1 MSVENKIKELLERV
15 DVKASLEEA
24 EMMGAS
30 GVSKDSS
37 IKPANSGDATNLKQG
52 SSKDAT
58 YEVRDEKEANQGAQ
72 VSKGVKK
79 NDIQMKAPV
88 GAAPNFTT
96 VGDLSSAV
104 NQPTSKG
111 NVAKEEV
118 ETEDEDGELIAEKMH
133 GDKEKEGMHRMP
145 DGTMMKNSDMKKDM
159 KKNMKEDPDEI
170 EDQETVTEEEVS
182 LEDET
187 IDLSPIFGKDL
198 SEEYKQKATSIFEAA
213 VIARVNNEIERIT
226 FALQEKYS
234 EEIVE
239 YKDSIVEKVDSYLNY
254 VVENWMEENQLAIEN
269 GLRTEI
275 AEDFLTGLK
284 VLFKEHYIEVPE
296 EKYDVLGELQ
306 TKVEDLEENLDVQL
320 ENNVNLNAEVSEL
333 KKQLIIKEMTDDL
346 ADTEVNKLSKLLEGV
361 EFDND
366 EIYREKVK
374 VIKDNYFPADAHK
387 ESVTSQQALIEET
400 DQPAV
405 FSGNDVIASYAQAL
419 SRTIKRN

>member
-15 DVKASLEEA
+15 NVKASLEEA

-37 IKPANSGDATNLKQG
+37 ISPANSGDATNPKQG
-52 SSKDAT
+52 SSQDAT

-88 GAAPNFTT
+88 GDAPNFTT
-96 VGDLSSAV
+96 VGDPASAV
-104 NQPTSKG
+104 NQPNSDG
-111 NVAKEEV
+111 NKPMKEED
-118 ETEDEDGELIAEKMH
+118 ETAEEQDAEIISEDETAE
-133 GDKEKEGMHRMP
+133 
-145 DGTMMKNSDMKKDM
+145 
-159 KKNMKEDPDEI
+159 
-170 EDQETVTEEEVS
+170 QEENR
-182 LEDET
+182 LEDES
-187 IDLSPIFGKDL
+187 IDLSPIFGDDL
-198 SEEYKQKATSIFEAA
+198 SEEFRQKATSIFEAA
-213 VIARVNNEIERIT
+213 VIARVNNEIEKIT
-226 FALQEKYS
+226 SALEEKYS
-234 EEIVE
+234 AEIVE
-239 YKDSIVEKVDSYLNY
+239 YKDSIVEKIDSYLNY

-275 AEDFLTGLK
+275 AEDFITGLK

-296 EKYDVLGELQ
+296 EKYDVIGELQ
-306 TKVEDLEENLDVQL
+306 SKVEDLEENLDVQL

-346 ADTEVNKLSKLLEGV
+346 ADTEVNKLGKLLEGI
-361 EFDND
+361 EFEND

-374 VIKDNYFPADAHK
+374 VIKENYFPADSHK
-387 ESVTSQQALIEET
+387 EAVTSQQALIEET
-400 DQPAV
+400 DQQAV
-405 FSGNDVIASYAQAL
+405 FSGNDVISSYAQAL